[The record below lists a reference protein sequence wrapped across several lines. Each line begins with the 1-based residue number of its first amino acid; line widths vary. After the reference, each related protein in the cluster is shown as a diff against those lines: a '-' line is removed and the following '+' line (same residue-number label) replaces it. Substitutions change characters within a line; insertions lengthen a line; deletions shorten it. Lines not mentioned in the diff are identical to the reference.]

1 MPMLC
6 GGTSEAKPA
15 TPEVQAICD
24 EVKVQAEEKAGKKFQ
39 VFTAKEF
46 KSQVVAGTNYFIKVY
61 VGGEEYL
68 HIRVHE
74 TLPHVGSKLSLENVQ
89 TSKAQHDE
97 IVYF

>member
-15 TPEVQAICD
+15 TAEVQAICD
-24 EVKVQAEEKAGKKFQ
+24 EVKPQVEEKAGKKFQ

-46 KSQVVAGTNYFIKVY
+46 KSQVVAGTNYFVKVH
-61 VGGEEYL
+61 VGGEDYL
-68 HIRVHE
+68 HIRVYE
-74 TLPHVGSKLSLENVQ
+74 TLPHAGSKLSLHSIQ

-97 IVYF
+97 ILYF